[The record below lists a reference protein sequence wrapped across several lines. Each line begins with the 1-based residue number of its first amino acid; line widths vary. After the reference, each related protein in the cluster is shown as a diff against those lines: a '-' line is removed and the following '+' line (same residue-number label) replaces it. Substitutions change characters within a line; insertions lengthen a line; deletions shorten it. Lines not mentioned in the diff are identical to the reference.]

1 MRGSSW
7 FIGMSL
13 AVALIVAARMTL
25 AATSHNAGNGRTTEK
40 KEYIFKADETVF
52 TGTVVTN
59 DTKAKTITIEGH
71 NPLQRETVEK
81 IVSHGSSA
89 KKPAK
94 PTVRDS
100 QRVFRV
106 DSGCRVAL
114 TNMPTARLSD
124 VHGGDTVDV
133 EYRRVIDLGVTNWVA
148 SAIQTAETHP
158 YDALPGKASKKKN
171 K

>member
-1 MRGSSW
+1 MPSSSW

-13 AVALIVAARMTL
+13 AVAIIAAARMTL
-25 AATSHNAGNGRTTEK
+25 AATIHNAGNGRTTEK
-40 KEYIFKADETVF
+40 KEYIFKADDSVF

-59 DTKAKTITIEGH
+59 DIKDKTITIEGH

-81 IVSHGSSA
+81 IVSHGTSA

-94 PTVRDS
+94 PTVSDS
-100 QRVFRV
+100 QRIFRV

-114 TNMPTARLSD
+114 TNMPAARLSD
-124 VHGGDTVDV
+124 VHSGEVVDV
-133 EYRRVIDLGVTNWVA
+133 EYRQVIDLSVTNWVA
-148 SAIQTAETHP
+148 SSIHTAETHP
-158 YDALPGKASKKKN
+158 YDSLPGKASKRKN